1 VEIETRYKAELGR
14 LKKKYDSE
22 IKEYEITIENLNRVN
37 ADLQRAGK
45 GAQARIKV
53 LMETALSS
61 LKKNC
66 PKHILKNNTNI
77 F

>member
-53 LMETALSS
+53 LMETPLSS
-61 LKKNC
+61 LKNNY
-66 PKHILKNNTNI
+66 PKHILKNNINI

>member
-1 VEIETRYKAELGR
+1 LQRTIVEIETRYKAELGR

-53 LMETALSS
+53 LRKYHFLGEEFS
-61 LKKNC
+61 
-66 PKHILKNNTNI
+66 
-77 F
+77 